1 MKKKWLIIAG
11 IAVILLV
18 IAVII
23 VTNIGREGDINS
35 LPTVSGDFSTYTACD
50 DENIW
55 HIDDSSDNNSDIE
68 PQETNSGS
76 SIPEID
82 MNFLFGSSEAETSDV
97 SETTGKSN
105 NLSVLANNLD
115 KSVIRLKF
123 DNIEL
128 LPGKTA
134 RELVTGSNY
143 HSNRDELI
151 KPGETA
157 FIVFESDKWDDDSLK
172 LDANANILNTN
183 FTVWVKNFNKT
194 DTPVLDCIVYK
205 YSINYSNSL
214 LNYSDRPMFEYYNNY
229 KLGKFNQNER
239 DCVDY
244 IELDN
249 GNIRYEYG
257 DIDTAL
263 IYLDFDSRYGLV
275 GVTIAVNNFYGPEF
289 ELTERSNSD
298 ADNSDAP

>member
-1 MKKKWLIIAG
+1 MKKKWFIIAG

-23 VTNIGREGDINS
+23 VTNIGKEDDTDS
-35 LPTVSGDFSTYTACD
+35 LPTVSDDFSTYTTYD

-55 HIDDSSDNNSDIE
+55 HIDDSSNDSNLDNKSQDTSSD
-68 PQETNSGS
+68 S

-82 MNFLFGSSEAETSDV
+82 MNFLFGSSEAEIS
-97 SETTGKSN
+97 GKSS

-134 RELVTGSNY
+134 RELVAGSNY
-143 HSNRDELI
+143 HSNRSELI

-157 FIVFESDKWDDDSLK
+157 FIVFESDKWDNDDLK

-229 KLGKFNQNER
+229 KLGKFNQNEQ
-239 DCVDY
+239 DCVSY
-244 IELDN
+244 IKLDDD
-249 GNIRYEYG
+249 NIRYEYG

-289 ELTERSNSD
+289 KLTERSNSN
-298 ADNSDAP
+298 ANNSDAP